1 MPPNPYQLSNIMN
14 RLQQQ
19 QRMLANIQTGDK
31 LATIKF
37 MGHETE
43 LHDML
48 MRDKEIKIAD
58 LFEGGKSKEGKL
70 IGGLS
75 QGLNLGAS
83 FMNPLAGGL
92 TSGFTSLLTSGYM
105 RKEEEKRIQRARLIS
120 KMPEKYLKSFLGK
133 TTKDFTGGYEKQFK
147 KMERS
152 LASDSD
158 IFKSALMSGLGT
170 YLLAGGSKEMDTL
183 REAAKT
189 AGKTGAG
196 VGGIFQG
203 GFDFTGAG
211 EGALFG
217 EGNLLQKLFKG
228 GKASKEAAK
237 RLAPLL
243 QFLNY

>member
-1 MPPNPYQLSNIMN
+1 MAVNPYQLSNIMN
-14 RLQQQ
+14 SLKQG
-19 QRMLANIQTGDK
+19 QRMSGNIQRGDRF
-31 LATIKF
+31 ATSKF
-37 MGHETE
+37 MGQETE
-43 LHDML
+43 TAQDL
-48 MRDKEIKIAD
+48 MRKKEKEIAD
-58 LFEGGKSKEGKL
+58 ILGSQSKEEKL
-70 IGGLS
+70 LGGLS
-75 QGLNLGAS
+75 QGLSAGAS

-158 IFKSALMSGLGT
+158 IFKSALMSGLST

-228 GKASKEAAK
+228 GKESIEAAK